1 MTSCSFCGSEVT
13 PGTGKMYIKRDGT
26 VWHFCKS
33 KCQRNQIGLRRVNRH
48 VGWTRAYG
56 EHKGDRLSEQAAR
69 VAEAAAKTPRASKAA
84 AASAK
89 AAKTEPKAEAKAT
102 VKASAKTAKASAK

>member
-33 KCQRNQIGLRRVNRH
+33 KCQHNQVDMGRVNRH
-48 VGWTRAYG
+48 VGWTQAYA
-56 EHKGDRLSEQAAR
+56 EHKGDRVLG
-69 VAEAAAKTPRASKAA
+69 
-84 AASAK
+84 AK
-89 AAKTEPKAEAKAT
+89 AAKGEKPAPKPKAAPKVAAKAP
-102 VKASAKTAKASAK
+102 KAKAETKAA

>member
-1 MTSCSFCGSEVT
+1 MTNCSFCGSEVT

-48 VGWTRAYG
+48 VRWT
-56 EHKGDRLSEQAAR
+56 AA
-69 VAEAAAKTPRASKAA
+69 AAAAKSGK
-84 AASAK
+84 
-89 AAKTEPKAEAKAT
+89 
-102 VKASAKTAKASAK
+102 